1 MKKPLI
7 STSQGIEIRY
17 LLKGT
22 STKASGLP
30 SSTADVNYSLSKQNA
45 TFFILYWQNL
55 STLVTHTA
63 WCYHQRIGFGL

>member
-17 LLKGT
+17 LVNWT
-22 STKASGLP
+22 SIKASDLP

-45 TFFILYWQNL
+45 SFFILYWQNL